1 MKPRVLVVEDQPDI
15 AELIL
20 IHLRHEGFE
29 ALAAEN
35 GVAAQRELDAVLP
48 DLILLDWMLPGGQS
62 GIDLARK
69 WRAAQRTREVPII
82 ILTARG
88 EEADKITGLDSGAD
102 DYITKPFSPAELMA
116 RIRALLRRRAPEQ
129 LADVVAVGEL
139 VLDAGTLRVHDRARA
154 IPLGPTEFRLLHY
167 LMKHPDRIYSR
178 ATLLDK
184 VWGDHVFIEE
194 RTVDVHIKRLRAA
207 LGEAGTIIETV
218 RGAGYRLVRNQG
230 SEVRNQESE
239 GERDACR
246 DVRKTP
252 SSSA

>member
-1 MKPRVLVVEDQPDI
+1 MKPRVLVVEDQLDI
-15 AELIL
+15 ADLIL
-20 IHLRHEGFE
+20 LHLQHEGFE
-29 ALAAEN
+29 AVATEN
-35 GVAAQRELDAVLP
+35 GVGAQREIDAVLP

-69 WRAAQRTREVPII
+69 WRAAQRTRNVPII

-88 EEADKITGLDSGAD
+88 AEADKITGLDSGGD

-129 LADVVAVGEL
+129 LADVVTVGEL
-139 VLDAGTLRVHDRARA
+139 TLDAGELRVRYRNHD

-167 LMKHPDRIYSR
+167 LMKHPDRVYSR
-178 ATLLDK
+178 ASLLDK

-207 LGEAGTIIETV
+207 LRDAGTIIETV
-218 RGAGYRLVRNQG
+218 RGAGYRLVSKQN
-230 SEVRNQESE
+230 
-239 GERDACR
+239 A
-246 DVRKTP
+246 
-252 SSSA
+252 

>member
-1 MKPRVLVVEDQPDI
+1 MNASSSPKPRVLIVEDQPDI
-15 AELIL
+15 AELLL

-29 ALAAEN
+29 ALVAEN

-62 GIDLARK
+62 GLDLARK
-69 WRAAQRTREVPII
+69 WRAAQRSKNVPII

-88 EEADKITGLDSGAD
+88 EEADKITGLDSGGD

-129 LADVVAVGEL
+129 LADTVAVGEL
-139 VLDAGTLRVHDRARA
+139 VLDAGGLRVRYRDHD

-167 LMKHPDRIYSR
+167 LMKHPDRIHSR
-178 ATLLDK
+178 ASLLDK
-184 VWGDHVFIEE
+184 IWGDHVFIEE

-207 LGEAGTIIETV
+207 LGEAGGMIETM
-218 RGAGYRLVRNQG
+218 RGAGYRLV
-230 SEVRNQESE
+230 SKP
-239 GERDACR
+239 
-246 DVRKTP
+246 DV
-252 SSSA
+252 